1 MRKKGENLE
10 KDIIAS
16 IHKAI
21 GLLEKHDYRYA
32 IIGGIAVSTW
42 GRTRATYDIDIK
54 VLVPETD
61 YSSIRSIIRSA
72 FPERAR
78 PHIQENLLIIDTKV
92 DNVIVDFLLAIP
104 GYEENIITRAK
115 CYNLEGFK
123 VWICSAEDLII
134 QKAIAGR
141 AQDWQ
146 DIEGIL
152 IEQYEHLDTDY
163 IKNWLKE
170 FAEVLEQPGIL
181 SRYQEIQNNV
191 L

>member
-1 MRKKGENLE
+1 ME
-10 KDIIAS
+10 KDIMS
-16 IHKAI
+16 SLHKAI
-21 GLLEKHDYRYA
+21 GLLEKHGYQYA
-32 IIGGIAVSTW
+32 IIGGLAVSTW
-42 GRTRATYDIDIK
+42 GRTRTTYDIDIK
-54 VLVPETD
+54 VLVPQTD
-61 YSSIRSIIRSA
+61 YPSVRGIIRSV

-78 PHIQENLLIIDTKV
+78 PHIQENPLIVDTKV

-115 CYNLEGFK
+115 CYNMEGFK

-134 QKAIAGR
+134 QKTIAGR

-163 IKNWLKE
+163 IKDWLKE
-170 FAEVLEQPGIL
+170 FAEVLEQPEIL
-181 SRYQEIQNNV
+181 SRYQDIQNRIDEMR